1 MLDNK
6 ISKRKV
12 RFEVTIIIKKRFYK
26 ENDMRETVPKK
37 L

>member
-12 RFEVTIIIKKRFYK
+12 RFVVTIIIKKRFHK